1 MYIHNL
7 KPNKQKKRKTVG
19 RGNGSGHGTFSGR
32 GGKGQKARSG
42 GSKGL
47 KGGSFEGGQT
57 PLMRRMPKLP
67 GFTNPNTKKYKAINF
82 LSLEKHFKD
91 GETVN
96 LKSLYEKGLIKKK
109 NQLVKILGKGKLTK
123 KLTITLP
130 ISVQASRSLRNEV
143 KQS

>member
-1 MYIHNL
+1 MFIHDL

-57 PLMRRMPKLP
+57 PLMRKMPKLG

-82 LSLEKHFKD
+82 LSLEKHFKE
-91 GETVN
+91 GETVDQ
-96 LKSLYEKGLIKKK
+96 KSLYEKGLIKKR
-109 NQLVKILGKGKLTK
+109 NQRIKILGKGKLTK
-123 KLTITLP
+123 KIIIALP
-130 ISVQASRSLRNEV
+130 ISKQAA
-143 KQS
+143 KQLKK